1 MRILYVTTVGMTMRF
16 FENIISKLLNDG
28 NEVHIAC
35 NNKDGDIPEVYFKN
49 GVTIH
54 NIDCVRSPL
63 KKQNITAIKQI
74 KSLVE
79 EYKFDIVHCHTP
91 IAAMC
96 TRFACRKARKEGTKV
111 IYTAHG
117 FHFYKGAPLKNWLIF
132 YPIEKICSNF
142 TDTLVTI
149 NKEDFVLAQK
159 KMKAKCVEYVP
170 GVGIDVASV
179 RDVTIDV
186 SKKREELGLPEKAFV
201 FLSVGELNANKNHTS
216 VIKAIAE
223 INKSDLHYVIVGSG
237 ELKET
242 LERIAEENG
251 VADRVHLLGYR
262 RDVREI
268 LKAVDAYI
276 HPSLREG
283 LPVSVMEALASGL
296 PIICSKIRGNV
307 DVVED
312 GKNGLHF
319 EVSDAKTLINAIQR
333 LYEKRDE
340 RAVGLT
346 NSADAEKFDFSQIN
360 KKIYQLYFGT
370 DVE

>member
-1 MRILYVTTVGMTMRF
+1 
-16 FENIISKLLNDG
+16 
-28 NEVHIAC
+28 
-35 NNKDGDIPEVYFKN
+35 
-49 GVTIH
+49 
-54 NIDCVRSPL
+54 
-63 KKQNITAIKQI
+63 
-74 KSLVE
+74 
-79 EYKFDIVHCHTP
+79 
-91 IAAMC
+91 
-96 TRFACRKARKEGTKV
+96 
-111 IYTAHG
+111 
-117 FHFYKGAPLKNWLIF
+117 LIF